1 MPIHRCQCLWI
12 NLWKLWIVQSLL
24 HVPDDRRC
32 TACHNPQP
40 VGLAAPLQIS
50 AVLARLV
57 RVIQVCSQ
65 CGTRWNVRDRQR
77 AWCPRCNGAL
87 MAPVGPPDPRW
98 SPGAAGQAPAR
109 PPGPQGGGPRLPSG
123 FRWIAVRPGP
133 PPPQRRRRRQLGPTP
148 RYNYIPRWGLADHLA
163 PAIAGEDAA
172 AKQGPA
178 PVTVRAALLSAITV
192 FGLAAAIH
200 IVRYALLLINRTSLL
215 PPLVAGAALWL
226 GVLASLAAIVAVIL
240 TGVVTTSWL
249 IARRAAVYQ
258 HLGQDD
264 PRPKWA
270 LWAGCMIPVVNLVWA
285 PLYLLELAHAEQT
298 QARLRG
304 PITAWCI
311 AWILSTGVSIFG
323 IATSFTTKPQ
333 GIADNTVTVIIAY
346 LLGAAVLVLLWQVFD
361 AFVRKP
367 VERPLHR
374 WVMVGAEQPAPQP
387 EPAEPESSP
396 AVEPSQQ
403 EPAA

>member
-1 MPIHRCQCLWI
+1 M
-12 NLWKLWIVQSLL
+12 
-24 HVPDDRRC
+24 
-32 TACHNPQP
+32 
-40 VGLAAPLQIS
+40 
-50 AVLARLV
+50 V

-77 AWCPRCNGAL
+77 SWCPRCNGAL
-87 MAPVGPPDPRW
+87 MAPVNPPAPQW
-98 SPGAAGQAPAR
+98 SPGATSHPPTKA
-109 PPGPQGGGPRLPSG
+109 PGPQTGGPRLPQG

-133 PPPQRRRRRQLGPTP
+133 PPAPRRRRRPLGPTP
-148 RYNYIPRWGLADHLA
+148 RYSYIPRWGLADHLA
-163 PAIAGEDAA
+163 PVAPIDAA
-172 AKQGPA
+172 AEKKGPA

-200 IVRYALLLINRTSLL
+200 IVRYVLLLINRTSLL

-240 TGVVTTSWL
+240 TAVVTTSWL
-249 IARRAAVYQ
+249 IARRAAVYH

-264 PRPKWA
+264 PRPPWA
-270 LWAGCMIPVVNLVWA
+270 LWAGCLVPVANLVWA
-285 PLYLLELAHAEQT
+285 PVYLIELAHAEQT
-298 QARLRG
+298 HARLRG
-304 PITAWCI
+304 PITAWWI
-311 AWILSTGVSIFG
+311 AWTLSTAVSIFS

-333 GIADNTVTVIIAY
+333 GIADNTVWVIVAY
-346 LLGAAVLVLLWQVFD
+346 LLGAGVLVLLWQVFD

-374 WVMVGAEQPAPQP
+374 WVMVGVEQPAQP
-387 EPAEPESSP
+387 AEPAEPESPP
-396 AVEPSQQ
+396 AVEPDQQ